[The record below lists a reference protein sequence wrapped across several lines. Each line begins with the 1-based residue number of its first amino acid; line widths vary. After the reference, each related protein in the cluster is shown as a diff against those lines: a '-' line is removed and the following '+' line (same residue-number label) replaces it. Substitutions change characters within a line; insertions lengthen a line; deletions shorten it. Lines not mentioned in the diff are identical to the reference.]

1 MDMVIAIIGSS
12 AFGAVVSFLFTW
24 ISNRKSNS
32 LNYITDERRKWRDK
46 IREII
51 IGINESSFEGK
62 KNKNINK
69 YLTQLKVN
77 INPYGKHNKIDYAQ
91 DGHIWEKIKKFDE
104 LQTEIEFE
112 NTKCDLLEY
121 LELMLKRDWE
131 RSKNEVR
138 GYSYAIACVAIM
150 TIFTTL
156 YLYLYFYVFRLHNVP
171 TVIGL
176 IAINWVPI
184 FFEKFFLIDEL
195 DIIEKNKKRMP
206 IGLMIKK
213 ERKTRK
219 IAVQGALCMFFVIVF
234 NIAIVESVFPRAIAQ
249 NMLYCKE
256 KEQIYL
262 YSGLDSNLVTG
273 LQKNLQ
279 ILVDD
284 EVVMVND
291 KSDLPIEPERNN
303 ENDKILVEAIS
314 NSIIFW
320 SWIISMIAILIPVF
334 GMIFSIK
341 STEDDR
347 KYTRAIEKAN
357 LIERFEHENIF
368 QQINDFMDRIS
379 YLDKK
384 LKKANATYLGIIYS
398 FLNDIK
404 VNLDYEINKNDML
417 YRNIDEYDDIVQKKD
432 KLNKINE
439 AMKQL
444 RHINR
449 AVTCKKKNEMLE
461 SVKQCIINM
470 QSTNN
475 LPENS

>member
-1 MDMVIAIIGSS
+1 
-12 AFGAVVSFLFTW
+12 
-24 ISNRKSNS
+24 
-32 LNYITDERRKWRDK
+32 
-46 IREII
+46 
-51 IGINESSFEGK
+51 
-62 KNKNINK
+62 
-69 YLTQLKVN
+69 
-77 INPYGKHNKIDYAQ
+77 
-91 DGHIWEKIKKFDE
+91 
-104 LQTEIEFE
+104 
-112 NTKCDLLEY
+112 
-121 LELMLKRDWE
+121 MLKRDWE

-234 NIAIVESVFPRAIAQ
+234 NIAIVESVFPRAMAQ

-256 KEQIYL
+256 NEQIYL